1 MNQETIAKIAKL
13 LAETGAAHHLYEQT
27 ALKGVYDQEWPAWYA
42 EHLLELKLN
51 DLLNHPVTQADLS
64 NFLFQS
70 NEVRKQQRP
79 EPDWVGYT
87 AHDIAA
93 RL

>member
-1 MNQETIAKIAKL
+1 MNPTIITKIAKL
-13 LAETGAAHHLYEQT
+13 LAETGAAHHQFEQT
-27 ALKGVYDQEWPAWYA
+27 VLKGVYDQEWPAWYA

-51 DLLNHPVTQADLS
+51 DLLSRPVTQADLS

-70 NEVRKQQRP
+70 DEVRKQQRP
-79 EPDWVGYT
+79 EPDWVDYT
-87 AHDIAA
+87 AHDIAV